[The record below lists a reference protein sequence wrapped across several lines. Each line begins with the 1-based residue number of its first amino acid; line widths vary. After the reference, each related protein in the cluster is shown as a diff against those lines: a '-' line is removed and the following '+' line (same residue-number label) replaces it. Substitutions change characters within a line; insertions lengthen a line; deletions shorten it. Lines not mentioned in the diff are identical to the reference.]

1 MTPNDD
7 AGEVPPQAKD
17 TQEPP
22 TRSTVISIL
31 LSMQEDLR
39 SQGITGLY
47 LFGSVARGEA
57 INGSDIDIA
66 FDATP
71 DPSFSFINQSRIAR
85 QISAVLGCKVDF
97 VERDWLRPRIA
108 EHALRDMIQIF

>member
-1 MTPNDD
+1 MTAKENT
-7 AGEVPPQAKD
+7 GEVPTQAKD
-17 TQEPP
+17 THQPP

-31 LSMQEDLR
+31 LSMQDDLR
-39 SQGITGLY
+39 NQGITGLY

-57 INGSDIDIA
+57 IKGSDIDLA

-71 DPSFSFINQSRIAR
+71 DPSFSLIDQSRSAR
-85 QISAVLGCKVDF
+85 QISTVLGCKVDF

-108 EHALRDMIQIF
+108 EHAQRDMIQIF

>member
-1 MTPNDD
+1 MTAMEN
-7 AGEVPPQAKD
+7 AGEVLAQAKD

-31 LSMQEDLR
+31 LSLQEDLR
-39 SQGITGLY
+39 NQGITGLY

-57 INGSDIDIA
+57 IKGSDVDLA

-71 DPSFSFINQSRIAR
+71 DPSFSLIDQSRIAR
-85 QISAVLGCKVDF
+85 QISAVLSCKVDF

-108 EHALRDMIQIF
+108 EHAHRDMIQIF